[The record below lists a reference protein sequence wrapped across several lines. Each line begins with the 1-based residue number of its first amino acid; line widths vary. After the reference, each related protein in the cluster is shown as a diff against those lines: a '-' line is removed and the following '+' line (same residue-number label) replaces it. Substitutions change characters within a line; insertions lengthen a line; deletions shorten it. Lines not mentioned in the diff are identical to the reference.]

1 MIYYYTRIIV
11 GASQSGDNY
20 FRFDWQEWYW
30 LFFTVPAPAPY
41 FPTTKE
47 HKNERGRQ
55 TMWIVHST
63 SRISWTKSPYPRF
76 FLVNV
81 SERTRTDFGVFLIPW
96 FVSRRLWSS
105 SGISEDIQ
113 NLAKRPRQQ
122 PRAYHILGRIPMKPV
137 VLLSLNPSD
146 SDDNDYILNLNLV
159 PESLGRNVEKSI
171 PLQSQK
177 NWGRKSFGI
186 FRLWMPCIYTKLQ
199 RIKEIHAGKKDGTVS
214 LLHNSRSGATD
225 IDAKTGLLTS
235 IISQILDAFAAS
247 RIRCKTLSSIV
258 WHCSKKHT
266 VGLLYG
272 IGNWNHELFI
282 LWKK

>member
-1 MIYYYTRIIV
+1 
-11 GASQSGDNY
+11 
-20 FRFDWQEWYW
+20 
-30 LFFTVPAPAPY
+30 
-41 FPTTKE
+41 
-47 HKNERGRQ
+47 
-55 TMWIVHST
+55 
-63 SRISWTKSPYPRF
+63 
-76 FLVNV
+76 
-81 SERTRTDFGVFLIPW
+81 
-96 FVSRRLWSS
+96 
-105 SGISEDIQ
+105 
-113 NLAKRPRQQ
+113 
-122 PRAYHILGRIPMKPV
+122 MKPV

-171 PLQSQK
+171 PLQSQQ

-186 FRLWMPCIYTKLQ
+186 FRLWMPCIYTTLQ

-235 IISQILDAFAAS
+235 IISQILDAFATS
-247 RIRCKTLSSIV
+247 RIRCETLSSIV

-266 VGLLYG
+266 VELLYG

-282 LWKK
+282 YSEKNNVRKHHTTKDICRVISQQMLYFSQHFADKLCLENACCVMFTDICCHLTDMTFLGVGNFSKHPLKKFANIIGM